1 MKPVNFKL
9 AALCILGIAVLQPAG
24 AEPAAAKHV
33 LLKGGGSLQ
42 GPVLKETESTLWI
55 DLGHDVLP
63 VPRERVLSL
72 RDPEAAGPPP
82 SAGALDEERD
92 TVWTLRDKKVNR
104 PVETWVD
111 RLGEG
116 VVEIRSRAGL
126 GSGFIISPEG
136 LVVTNHHVIAGDREL
151 TVTLFRDTDQGLKRV
166 QYKNI
171 RIVALDPSRDLALLT
186 IEDDLEAPLKPVPLG
201 RSDIMRTG
209 ETVFAIGSPLGL
221 DRTVS
226 RGIVS
231 LADRLVGGRLFLQT
245 TAQINPGNSGGP
257 LFNLRGEVVGVN
269 TLKVAQTGIE
279 GMAFSIPS
287 ESLKLFLAKRS
298 AFAFDPRN
306 PNSGYHYL
314 NPPRKT
320 ETPTPQPDS
329 TP

>member
-1 MKPVNFKL
+1 VKPALLLL
-9 AALCILGIAVLQPAG
+9 ALAVPPLLRPDDGTAVRRLWLQ
-24 AEPAAAKHV
+24 
-33 LLKGGGSLQ
+33 GGGEVA
-42 GPVLKETESTLWI
+42 GPVLKQTEQAVWV
-55 DLGHDVLP
+55 DLGHDVVR
-63 VPRERVLSL
+63 VPRERIRSIG
-72 RDPEAAGPPP
+72 DSEAPGTAAPPAVAP
-82 SAGALDEERD
+82 AEDA
-92 TVWTLRDKKVNR
+92 VWNRREQSESR
-104 PVETWVD
+104 PVEAWVD

-126 GSGFIISPEG
+126 GSGFVINDEG

-151 TVTLFRDTDQGLKRV
+151 TVTVFRDTAQGLKRV
-166 QYKNI
+166 QYTNI
-171 RIVALDPSRDLALLT
+171 RIVAMDPARDLALLS
-186 IEDDLEAPLKPVPLG
+186 IQDELEAPLKWLPIG
-201 RSDIMRTG
+201 RSDVMRTG

-231 LADRLVGGRLFLQT
+231 LADRLINGRLFLQT
-245 TAQINPGNSGGP
+245 TAEINPGNSGGP

-269 TLKVAQTGIE
+269 TLKVVRTGIE
-279 GMAFSIPS
+279 GVGFSIPS

-320 ETPTPQPDS
+320 EGAHPDPES
-329 TP
+329 SP

>member
-1 MKPVNFKL
+1 MKPANFKHRILLLL
-9 AALCILGIAVLQPAG
+9 ALAVLLPARSDTDD
-24 AEPAAAKHV
+24 AVKEIT
-33 LLKGGGSLQ
+33 LQGGGRLL

-55 DLGHDVLP
+55 DLGHDVLRL
-63 VPRERVLSL
+63 PRKRILSL
-72 RDPEAAGPPP
+72 RDPEEVDAAAEGP
-82 SAGALDEERD
+82 LDAERD
-92 TVWTLRDKKVNR
+92 TVWSLRGETVNR
-104 PVETWVD
+104 PVEAWVD

-126 GSGFIISPEG
+126 GSGFVLNRDG

-151 TVTLFRDTDQGLKRV
+151 TVTVFRDTEQGLKRV

-171 RIVALDPSRDLALLT
+171 RIVALNPARDLALLG
-186 IEDDLEAPLKPVPLG
+186 IEDELEAPLKPLPLG

-231 LADRLVGGRLFLQT
+231 LADRLISGRLFLQT
-245 TAQINPGNSGGP
+245 TAEINPGNSGGP

-269 TLKVAQTGIE
+269 TLKVSQTGIE
-279 GMAFSIPS
+279 GVGFAIPS

-314 NPPRKT
+314 NPPRKS
-320 ETPTPQPDS
+320 EQPHPEVD
-329 TP
+329 PAP